1 MEANTS
7 GVSGEA
13 QLMDELKKLE
23 QSARQYQQE
32 VSICDPFAPFHCA
45 LPLPTPPQGGL
56 DSVQNFE
63 ILSNSYLSAPCFV
76 EQICGSD
83 RNT

>member
-7 GVSGEA
+7 AVSGEA

-32 VSICDPFAPFHCA
+32 VSFTANHQHEWFFSPVSPSLLCCH
-45 LPLPTPPQGGL
+45 
-56 DSVQNFE
+56 
-63 ILSNSYLSAPCFV
+63 
-76 EQICGSD
+76 
-83 RNT
+83 